1 MSSGFY
7 CLCFP
12 SSMEFF
18 ESCREEYGPDDIT
31 LEGLGHFFLELTE
44 ENYKGT
50 KGLLK
55 LQNEQ
60 RGHELFYDMQKPSQE
75 EWDKTQEARKS
86 SLVLEKNLSQKLWDV
101 HSLGFTYTNPQLCY
115 FLENHILNGEVKVTK
130 NMNIHLTNH
139 CRLVGQ

>member
-1 MSSGFY
+1 
-7 CLCFP
+7 
-12 SSMEFF
+12 MEFF
-18 ESCREEYGPDDIT
+18 ESCREEYGPDDIA

-55 LQNEQ
+55 LQNKQ
-60 RGHELFYDMQKPSQE
+60 RDHALFYDVQKPSQE
-75 EWDKTQEARKS
+75 EWDKTQEARES
-86 SLVLEKNLSQKLWDV
+86 SLVLRRTETEPLDV
-101 HSLGFTYTNPQLCY
+101 HSLGFTYTDPQLCD

-130 NMNIHLTNH
+130 NMDIHLTNH